1 MDEQVVRLKDIVIPS
16 INELSFSFK
25 SARTKESFIRDLFV
39 KSRSKAYDN
48 RKFPVD

>member
-1 MDEQVVRLKDIVIPS
+1 MDEQVVRLKDLA